1 MIVLASGV
9 ILTQSESR
17 GLNHVRTDPEAHF
30 RQTLTGWITTAKE
43 RLISE
48 WEPILFADESVTELP
63 ATTDGKVDLIL
74 ARSDY
79 RTRLQR
85 DAASAPP
92 MPTNQ
97 RFVAYFSGRTADGT
111 TTTLFPSAITIP
123 DRDGNALLAYY
134 QHLDESMLGA
144 VLGNIS
150 RGKKVMINKYEPI
163 IRADPSVTTMP
174 ATEDGLIDMIVARAD
189 YVRGG

>member
-9 ILTQSESR
+9 ILTQSENR
-17 GLNHVRTDPEAHF
+17 GLRHLQADPETHF
-30 RQTLTGWITTAKE
+30 SQMLTDWITGVKE
-43 RLISE
+43 KLIAE
-48 WEPILFADESVTELP
+48 WQPKLFADASVTELP

-97 RFVAYFSGRTADGT
+97 RFVAYFSRRTADGA
-111 TTTLFPSAITIP
+111 TTTLFPSGITIP